1 MGGRAPT
8 VGVES
13 KLQPR
18 GESYK
23 KQLLGMWMEF
33 SLNVFHEKIS
43 NFIFFYF
50 LLLSVGALPPLPID
64 TGLRSH
70 KIEKL

>member
-43 NFIFFYF
+43 KFIFF
-50 LLLSVGALPPLPID
+50 PKQKII
-64 TGLRSH
+64 SH
-70 KIEKL
+70 FIGKKS